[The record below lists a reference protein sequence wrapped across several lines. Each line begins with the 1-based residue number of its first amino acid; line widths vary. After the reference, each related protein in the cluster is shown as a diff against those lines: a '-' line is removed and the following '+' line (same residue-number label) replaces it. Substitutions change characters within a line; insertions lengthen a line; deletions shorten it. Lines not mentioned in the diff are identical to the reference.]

1 MAFVAAFGFVYAYG
15 VVFGLAMTGS
25 RPRRL
30 SVLAIA
36 ALGLATPFALRSEP
50 TLLRGLVAFGIAISF
65 LRLVDLAA
73 ERTALT
79 PSGRIMHAT
88 ITVDLR
94 RVPRTPRAL
103 HVPSLVRFLLLGS
116 IAVVAYTFI
125 ANVPPADPVT
135 RIARWF
141 AGCVAAYA
149 QIDAF
154 AAFATLLWRGLGYD
168 VPRFHDDPIKSLTV
182 AEFWGERWNLIVG
195 RWLRAHCFM
204 PLARRRL
211 PLVGLGAAFAAST
224 VLHVYLAWAV
234 LDAQAAAM
242 WALFFAAQIPILLVE
257 RALRVST
264 WPPWSARIWTIGVLC
279 AVSPLF
285 VAPVIRGFEAM
296 R

>member
-1 MAFVAAFGFVYAYG
+1 VAFIAAFGFVYAYG
-15 VVFGLAMTGS
+15 IVFGLAMTGS
-25 RPRRL
+25 RARRL
-30 SVLAIA
+30 YVLAIA
-36 ALGLATPFALRSEP
+36 AVGLAAPFALRSESM
-50 TLLRGLVAFGIAISF
+50 LLRGLVAFGVAIGF
-65 LRLVDLAA
+65 LRLVDLAS

-79 PSGRIMHAT
+79 PLRRIMHAT
-88 ITVDLR
+88 ATVDLR
-94 RVPRTPRAL
+94 RVPHTARTL

-116 IAVVAYTFI
+116 IVVVAYTFI
-125 ANVPPADPVT
+125 ANVPPADPLM

-154 AAFATLLWRGLGYD
+154 AAFATLVFRGLGYD
-168 VPRFHDDPIKSLTV
+168 VPRFHDDPIKSRTV

-204 PLARRRL
+204 PLARKRR
-211 PLVGLGAAFAAST
+211 PLAGLAAAFAAST

-234 LDAQAAAM
+234 LDAQAAGM

-264 WPPWSARIWTIGVLC
+264 WPHWSARIWTIGVLC